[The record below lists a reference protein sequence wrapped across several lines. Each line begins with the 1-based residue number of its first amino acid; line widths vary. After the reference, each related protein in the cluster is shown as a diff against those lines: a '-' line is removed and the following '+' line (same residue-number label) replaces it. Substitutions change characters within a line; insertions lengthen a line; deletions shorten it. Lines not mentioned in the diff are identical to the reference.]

1 MKDMKLSKEELK
13 WRLRDDV
20 ETIKR
25 YNEIVN
31 DKERYKLAINEI
43 KKQSEN
49 LLSLIKKNKKGE

>member
-13 WRLRDDV
+13 WRIKDDV

>member
-1 MKDMKLSKEELK
+1 MKEMKLSKEELK
-13 WRLRDDV
+13 WRVKDDV

-31 DKERYKLAINEI
+31 DKERYNLAINEI

>member
-13 WRLRDDV
+13 WRVKDDV

-25 YNEIVN
+25 YNDIVN

>member
-1 MKDMKLSKEELK
+1 MKEMKLSKEELK
-13 WRLRDDV
+13 WRLKDDV

>member
-1 MKDMKLSKEELK
+1 MKEMKLSKEELK
-13 WRLRDDV
+13 WRVKDDV

-43 KKQSEN
+43 KKKSEN

>member
-1 MKDMKLSKEELK
+1 MKEMKLSKEDLK
-13 WRLRDDV
+13 WRLKDDV

>member
-1 MKDMKLSKEELK
+1 MKEMKLSKEELK
-13 WRLRDDV
+13 WRVKDDV

>member
-1 MKDMKLSKEELK
+1 MKEMKLSKEELK
-13 WRLRDDV
+13 WRVRDDV

>member
-1 MKDMKLSKEELK
+1 MKEMKLSKEELK
-13 WRLRDDV
+13 WRVKDDV

-49 LLSLIKKNKKGE
+49 LLSLNKKNKKGE

>member
-1 MKDMKLSKEELK
+1 MKEMKLSKEELK
-13 WRLRDDV
+13 WRVKDDV

-43 KKQSEN
+43 KRQSEN

>member
-13 WRLRDDV
+13 WRVRDDV
-20 ETIKR
+20 ETIKK

>member
-13 WRLRDDV
+13 WRVKDDV

>member
-1 MKDMKLSKEELK
+1 MKEMKLSKEELK
-13 WRLRDDV
+13 WRVKDDV

-31 DKERYKLAINEI
+31 DKERYKLAIDEI